1 MKDFFRIAKRPER
14 PARQNLLLWAGAL
27 ALAVLA
33 GAAFIALMGQKPL
46 EVYGMI
52 LRGAFVGS
60 KRNPWSAVQATVI
73 KLVPLLIV
81 TLGLTLAFQM
91 RFWNIGGEGQMMM
104 GAIFASFFALNSPG
118 LPHLPLMLVMAL
130 GGIIGGG
137 LWALLP
143 AICKVKFGVNEVLF
157 TLMMNYVAQY
167 TIVFLQSG
175 PWQRTPGF
183 ASVGTFDTNVR
194 MAKLFDIHA
203 GWVIALAL
211 TALVWAY
218 LRHTKQGY
226 ELRVVG
232 ESHATARYAGMRVG
246 RVVLRTMFLSGGI
259 CGLAGMV
266 QVAGIDHTLST
277 GVTGGVGFT
286 GITLAWLAQLNP
298 VAIAVIAAVFSIL
311 EKGSGSIPPAI
322 MASDAANVL
331 QSILLFSFL
340 ICEFFR
346 RYEIKVKWPG
356 KQGKEEHAQIQI

>member
-1 MKDFFRIAKRPER
+1 MKDFIHIAKRPER
-14 PARQNLLLWAGAL
+14 SARQNLAVWAGAAL
-27 ALAVLA
+27 LAVLA
-33 GAAFIALMGQKPL
+33 GAAFIALMGQNPL
-46 EVYGMI
+46 QVYGMI

-60 KRNPWSAVQATVI
+60 RRNPFSAVQATVI
-73 KLVPLLIV
+73 KCIPLLTV

-104 GAIFASFFALNSPG
+104 GAIFACVFALNTPG

-130 GGIIGGG
+130 AGILGGG

-143 AICKVKFGVNEVLF
+143 ALCKVKFGVNEVLF

-167 TIVFLQSG
+167 TIVYLQSG

-183 ASVGTFDTNVR
+183 ASVGSFDANVR
-194 MAKLFDIHA
+194 LAKLFGIHI
-203 GWVIALAL
+203 GWVIALVL

-286 GITLAWLAQLNP
+286 GITLAWLTQLNP
-298 VAIAVIAAVFSIL
+298 AAIAVIAAVFSIL
-311 EKGSGSIPPAI
+311 EKGSGSIPPAV
-322 MASDAANVL
+322 MASDAADVL

-346 RYEIKVKWPG
+346 RYEIRVKWPIRRA
-356 KQGKEEHAQIQI
+356 KEDAHA

>member
-1 MKDFFRIAKRPER
+1 MKDFIRIAKRSER
-14 PARQNLLLWAGAL
+14 SARQNLLLWAGAF

-33 GAAFIALMGQKPL
+33 GAAFIALMGQSPL

-60 KRNPWSAVQATVI
+60 KRNPWSSVQATVI
-73 KLVPLLIV
+73 KFIPLLIV

-104 GAIFASFFALNSPG
+104 GAIFASFFALNTPKM
-118 LPHLPLMLVMAL
+118 PHVPLMLAMAL
-130 GGIIGGG
+130 AGIVGGG

-143 AICKVKFGVNEVLF
+143 AICKVKIGVNEVLF

-183 ASVGTFDTNVR
+183 ASVGSFDANVR
-194 MAKLFDIHA
+194 LAKLFDIHM
-203 GWVIALAL
+203 GWVIAIVL
-211 TALVWAY
+211 TGVVWAY

-226 ELRVVG
+226 ELRVAG

-298 VAIAVIAAVFSIL
+298 IAIAVVAAVFSIL

-322 MASDAANVL
+322 MASDAADVL

-346 RYEIKVKWPG
+346 RYEIKIKRPE
-356 KQGKEEHAQIQI
+356 KIIS